1 NAQTPPREADQE
13 VLEILRLC
21 LQNDI
26 VVSLSHDFKWQGGGW
41 KWAEGVAKATSR
53 IIFTRQRS
61 QLESGPNET
70 DGIL

>member
-1 NAQTPPREADQE
+1 EEVACAQKARSGIESFGDSY
-13 VLEILRLC
+13 
-21 LQNDI
+21 